1 MKNLDVR
8 NPWDNK
14 VFDTIKTESE
24 RKLKLSFLLLMV
36 SLKKRIISIYKRIEI
51 LENLKDLIKKTM
63 INLFFKRQKRAEK

>member
-36 SLKKRIISIYKRIEI
+36 SLKKKDYFLFIKE
-51 LENLKDLIKKTM
+51 LK
-63 INLFFKRQKRAEK
+63 F

>member
-24 RKLKLSFLLLMV
+24 REIEAKLSAAYG
-36 SLKKRIISIYKRIEI
+36 I
-51 LENLKDLIKKTM
+51 IKKKE
-63 INLFFKRQKRAEK
+63 LFLFIKELKF

>member
-24 RKLKLSFLLLMV
+24 K
-36 SLKKRIISIYKRIEI
+36 EI
-51 LENLKDLIKKTM
+51 KAYLFYIVQY
-63 INLFFKRQKRAEK
+63 LFFRGKLVKITLAEFS